1 MDFKIKGFSF
11 IDGVGTWQ
19 VESIFIAM
27 VIYSL
32 FLLTLSVLWLLKYYG
47 KAQKKVKKTRLI
59 LVYVLSPWFINI
71 IGQVIENHL
80 YSEELNSYI
89 GLHLFWG
96 ETKDILIT
104 IFAPL
109 ILPIAI
115 SLLLSIFLKK
125 HYIKPKQQKK

>member
-1 MDFKIKGFSF
+1 MEFSF

-47 KAQKKVKKTRLI
+47 KGQKKVKKTRLI
-59 LVYVLSPWFINI
+59 LVYVLSPWFIKI
-71 IGQVIENHL
+71 IGQIIENHL
-80 YSEELNSYI
+80 YSEEPNSYI

-104 IFAPL
+104 LFAPL

-125 HYIKPKQQKK
+125 RYIKTKQQKK